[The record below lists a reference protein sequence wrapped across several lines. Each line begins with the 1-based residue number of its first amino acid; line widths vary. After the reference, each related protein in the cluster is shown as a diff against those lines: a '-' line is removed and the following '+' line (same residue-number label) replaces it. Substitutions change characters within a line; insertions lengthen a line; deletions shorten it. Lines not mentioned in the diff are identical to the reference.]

1 MIRIIRPDCPNESAL
16 SSGNYKHPDNKNVL
30 KNASHDKCMYCESK
44 ISHVY
49 YGDIEHIKPKSKYPS
64 LKYEWS
70 NLGFVCSKCNGIKK
84 DEYLEDTPYINP
96 YEEEPTD
103 HLLALGAFIMQKR
116 GSERG
121 EITISEEL
129 GIGLNRTQLLE
140 KRNERLKSIQ
150 KAIDSCF
157 RTHNVALQELAL
169 IELKNECCSD
179 KEYSLC
185 VKALLKS
192 NDLL

>member
-1 MIRIIRPDCPNESAL
+1 MIRIIRPNCPNASAL
-16 SSGNYKHPDNKNVL
+16 SNENYKHTDNKKAL
-30 KNASHDKCMYCESK
+30 KDASHDKCMYCESK

-64 LKYEWS
+64 LEYEWS

-84 DEYLEDTPYINP
+84 NKYNESTSYINP
-96 YEEEPTD
+96 YEEDPSKYI
-103 HLLALGAFIMQKR
+103 LALGALVKQKK

-121 EITISEEL
+121 EITISENL
-129 GIGLNRTQLLE
+129 GIGLNRAQLLE
-140 KRNERLKSIQ
+140 RRNERLNSVQ

-157 RTHNVALQELAL
+157 RTANTALREQAL
-169 IELKNECCSD
+169 EELKNECGAD

-185 VKALLKS
+185 IEALLSS
-192 NDLL
+192 NDIL